1 MIQRILDKERELA
14 ELEKDQKFK
23 YREEARK
30 TLSGFKNRT
39 QDMVNYE
46 KELDR
51 LIDIERKKKEVKQ
64 D

>member
-14 ELEKDQKFK
+14 ELEKGQKFK
-23 YREEARK
+23 YKEEAQK

-46 KELDR
+46 K
-51 LIDIERKKKEVKQ
+51 
-64 D
+64 